1 MVVVW
6 LTETEYKNKLP
17 SVNINYASIHTYIY
31 IISINISACVISC
44 RLKPVE
50 QATYQ

>member
-6 LTETEYKNKLP
+6 LTETEYKNKLR
-17 SVNINYASIHTYIY
+17 SVNINYAYIHTY